1 MLQDLKPGPSKMLS
15 GGGSQGD
22 GSRTSNKGGTSET
35 VSGVV
40 SVGGNVSV
48 GGDVSSAGGG

>member
-1 MLQDLKPGPSKMLS
+1 MLS